1 MRALSKP
8 LSSPGRAEKF
18 PPPLMRFLRTN
29 PGSRSRGRSRSSPI
43 FHLRS
48 RRRPPGGAI
57 EAAQEPSSP
66 KVTCIGQVRVRR
78 RKTGATPAVDL
89 RLRRRHW
96 LSCGKISCAFPRK
109 LLGRFFRSMFRSNCC
124 GEGDFR
130 VYSDRKFGGNENCSV
145 AGNSNNNNNNNN
157 DGHNRARISISSGDG
172 ETDFYRRGGSKFKEI
187 EDDGFHFQSS
197 KRELLESSPPSSRSP
212 PRNALLLTRC
222 RSAPYRS
229 SSLGGRF
236 WAEEKGEIIS
246 KLSEENSAIDEPNEE
261 NSEEIGKRV
270 EDDLKNGG
278 NCKEV
283 SGPPL
288 LLTRCKSEPA
298 WRGEKLGVVV
308 DDKDNDDDDTVKK
321 G

>member
-18 PPPLMRFLRTN
+18 PPPLMRILRTN

-78 RKTGATPAVDL
+78 RKTGAAPAVDL
-89 RLRRRHW
+89 RLRRRRHW

-109 LLGRFFRSMFRSNCC
+109 PLGRFFRSMFR
-124 GEGDFR
+124 
-130 VYSDRKFGGNENCSV
+130 
-145 AGNSNNNNNNNN
+145 
-157 DGHNRARISISSGDG
+157 
-172 ETDFYRRGGSKFKEI
+172 
-187 EDDGFHFQSS
+187 
-197 KRELLESSPPSSRSP
+197 ELLESSPQSSRSP

-246 KLSEENSAIDEPNEE
+246 KLSEENSAIDEPGDVKG
-261 NSEEIGKRV
+261 EEIGKRV
-270 EDDLKNGG
+270 EDDLKNVD
-278 NCKEV
+278 NCKGV
-283 SGPPL
+283 SGAPL
-288 LLTRCKSEPA
+288 MLTRCKSEPA
-298 WRGEKLGVVV
+298 WRGERLGVV
-308 DDKDNDDDDTVKK
+308 DDEDDDYGDTVEK